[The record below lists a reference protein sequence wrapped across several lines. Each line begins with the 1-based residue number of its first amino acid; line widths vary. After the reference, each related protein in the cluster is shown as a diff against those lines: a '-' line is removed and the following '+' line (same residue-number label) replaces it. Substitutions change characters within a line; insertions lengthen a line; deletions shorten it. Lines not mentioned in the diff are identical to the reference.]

1 MKDISRRRF
10 LRGTTGAM
18 LAGSLT
24 QPWPFP
30 SVHAQDTAGV
40 RGRVQFSDE
49 LEPIVRLI
57 EDTPR
62 DKAIEVLADQ
72 IQKGL
77 SYDNF
82 LGAMFLA
89 GIRNVNPQPPGF
101 KFHCVF
107 IVHSCN
113 YLAQMGPPEERFVP
127 LFYALDDFKKAQA
140 SDVREGDFILLETSG
155 SNPQGPKAWAELD
168 VAMKNWDEP
177 RADRAITG
185 LARSETPERIFEGLW
200 EYGARDYR
208 NIGHKIIFVAHAWRT
223 LEQIGFQHM
232 EAVLRSLVLGLLDF
246 GENEAL
252 NGFAFNDQS
261 YHANRET
268 AVKLTGSL
276 PDSWTATKANPEA
289 TQAVVDSIREGDRDS
304 ACNLA
309 ASMVASG
316 KCEAQAVWDAIH
328 LISGELMMRQ
338 PGIAGV
344 HTVTSSNSMHFAF
357 RTSKNSQTKLL
368 LMLQGVGWMGQFQE
382 FMLGN
387 DRNGL
392 HIENL
397 EPSDIS
403 AIESEAV
410 EQILDAISTDPAE
423 AATLALAYGNT
434 FKEPALYFDAARHQ
448 INRKATEHHMVKW
461 PAAIFEDYHHISPQY
476 RPQLLAS
483 SVYYLRGTG
492 HRDSPVL
499 KRAIDASRKV

>member
-10 LRGTTGAM
+10 LHGTTGAM

-24 QPWPFP
+24 HPWPFP
-30 SVHAQDTAGV
+30 SVHAEDIATAA
-40 RGRVQFSDE
+40 RPVQFSDE

-57 EDTPR
+57 ENTPR
-62 DKAIEVLADQ
+62 DKAIEVLAHQ
-72 IQKGL
+72 VQNGL

-89 GIRNVNPQPPGF
+89 GIRNVDPQPPGF

-107 IVHSCN
+107 IIHSCN

-140 SDVREGDFILLETSG
+140 NDVREGDFTLLETTG
-155 SNPQGPKAWAELD
+155 SIPAGAKAWAEFD
-168 VAMKNWDEP
+168 VAMKNWDEA

-246 GENEAL
+246 GQNETL
-252 NGFAFNDQS
+252 NGFAFKDQT
-261 YHANRET
+261 YRTNRET
-268 AVKLTGSL
+268 VVRLAGSL
-276 PDSWTATKANPEA
+276 LDGWTGTKANSEA
-289 TQAVVDSIREGDRDS
+289 TQVVVDSIREGDRAS
-304 ACNLA
+304 ACNLTA
-309 ASMVASG
+309 TMVASG

-328 LISGELMMRQ
+328 LISGELMMRK

-344 HTVTSSNSMHFAF
+344 HTVTSSNAMHFAF
-357 RTSKNSQTKLL
+357 RTSKNPQTKLL
-368 LMLQGVGWMGQFQE
+368 LLLQGVGWMGQFQE

-387 DRNGL
+387 DRDGL

-397 EPSDIS
+397 EPTDIS
-403 AIESEAV
+403 TTETEAV
-410 EQILDAISTDPAE
+410 EQILETISTDPTE

-476 RPQLLAS
+476 RPQLLAT

-492 HRDSPVL
+492 HRDSPIL